1 MGHGSSPWLVACCG
15 ARCRRLQC
23 GRRRR
28 RCRRSWSGSAARAS
42 ACATQRTCNE
52 RARSAQGGPRPCGQ
66 VAALE
71 VLAETSGPEVDS
83 LRSALEWNKIVIRV
97 CGGSPDHRVQGVH
110 RTGTKR
116 RADLDAQRALEV
128 ASLEERRARLQRL
141 EASRPREP
149 TSEPRLQE
157 DFVPMCNEDILRWRI
172 IKSTFKR
179 QPWQAMLTRWHCATS
194 WVPQPQIGASNSVQ

>member
-128 ASLEERRARLQRL
+128 ASLEEPGCNVWRQKCRG
-141 EASRPREP
+141 RPRLWRTP
-149 TSEPRLQE
+149 PRNQTARIWAAELEQLHRKMNELPIQNLELQGS
-157 DFVPMCNEDILRWRI
+157 C
-172 IKSTFKR
+172 KR
-179 QPWQAMLTRWHCATS
+179 QAVGISTP
-194 WVPQPQIGASNSVQ
+194 